1 MCACMCACACTWEH
15 ISRKCVIY
23 PNEHWNLPYK
33 QCLPLQ
39 IVIWSCGTARSE
51 NLKVPLKKH
60 DKDLPNNHYRNEQEI
75 NRTYICTTSS
85 SASQTLVEKVKQWG
99 LHISSIQSI
108 LHTQIALPLHPIHGA
123 GARKKEKDN
132 LMIHMHDTASKI
144 LSNTRSITTCVQL
157 SIISANSLSVLQATC
172 THNGSPQINFPSRR

>member
-123 GARKKEKDN
+123 GARKKRKKGQPDN
-132 LMIHMHDTASKI
+132 THASYSKQNSKQYQKHHDLCAVVY
-144 LSNTRSITTCVQL
+144 NQCEQPF
-157 SIISANSLSVLQATC
+157 SAPGNLYTQWKPTD
-172 THNGSPQINFPSRR
+172 